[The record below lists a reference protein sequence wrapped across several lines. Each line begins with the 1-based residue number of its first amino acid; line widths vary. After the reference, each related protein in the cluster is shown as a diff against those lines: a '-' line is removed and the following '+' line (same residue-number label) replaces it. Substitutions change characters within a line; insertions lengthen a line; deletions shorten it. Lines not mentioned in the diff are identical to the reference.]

1 MHVDNFVNQGY
12 NEKFTPKLFHAGF
25 IFLNFILYTFW
36 FSFPLVIYCLF
47 VHTKDYHYLVFFF
60 IINKQYV
67 YIYMYVILN
76 FQRYTVGIQNLVC
89 IRKDTDTWFDILYR

>member
-1 MHVDNFVNQGY
+1 MQG
-12 NEKFTPKLFHAGF
+12 L
-25 IFLNFILYTFW
+25 IFLNFILYVPSFLYVW
-36 FSFPLVIYCLF
+36 FSFPLVIFCLF
-47 VHTKDYHYLVFFF
+47 VHTKDYHYLGFFL

-76 FQRYTVGIQNLVC
+76 FQRCTVGMQNLVC